1 MPPLKFVNKP
11 VAIIG
16 FLTFNSLLA
25 FFTSKVKGNG
35 TCLRPEPF
43 VKKTVVFL
51 TAPVTAVTHFKPSP
65 P

>member
-1 MPPLKFVNKP
+1 LKFVNKP
-11 VAIIG
+11 VVIVG

-35 TCLRPEPF
+35 IGLHPGLV

-51 TAPVTAVTHFKPSP
+51 TASAKAVIPFKPSP